1 MSIFLY
7 LHIIINL
14 FLVIYCDDTA
24 QCKLTKS
31 SPVNVKNTY
40 INKYIILLAFSKS
53 EKML

>member
-1 MSIFLY
+1 MRIFLY
-7 LHIIINL
+7 ILLSINL

-24 QCKLTKS
+24 QCKLTQS
-31 SPVNVKNTY
+31 SPVNVKNIY